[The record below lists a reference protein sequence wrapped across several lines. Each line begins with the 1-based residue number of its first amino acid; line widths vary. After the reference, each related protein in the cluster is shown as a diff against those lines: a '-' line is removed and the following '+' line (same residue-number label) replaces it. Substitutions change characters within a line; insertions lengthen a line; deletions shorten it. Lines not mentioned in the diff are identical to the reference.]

1 MSRYGFFI
9 AMIATSVLS
18 HAVAAD
24 GYEPAGKGFALSP
37 PVSWSGLY
45 IGGHAGYGW
54 ADADAQLTG
63 TDPEELRS
71 AFDFLGASSSG
82 STELDAWLG
91 GGQIGLQRQF
101 DQLVL
106 GAEATLSGGDLQ
118 GATSSSF
125 EGAFRNV
132 TSSFFADEVEIVD
145 IVRTDW
151 AGQTTLDMKVSELF
165 TATARVGYV
174 WNDWLAYFKGGYA
187 SADVR
192 VRSGLSGSGAVC
204 DIVFGCADLDL
215 AVSSRSK
222 ERHNGWTVGGGL
234 EKMISPNIVLGVE
247 YSYLNLGSELHNGRG
262 EATIG
267 LGNFDIDGSVTTT
280 TRVDPDAIHAAYL
293 RFSILLN
300 RPSESSTPL
309 K

>member
-1 MSRYGFFI
+1 
-9 AMIATSVLS
+9 MIATSVLN

-24 GYEPAGKGFALSP
+24 GYEPADKGFALSP

-54 ADADAQLTG
+54 TDADGQLTG
-63 TDPEELRS
+63 ADPEELIF
-71 AFDFLGASSSG
+71 ALDFLGASTSG
-82 STELDAWLG
+82 STELDGWMG

-101 DQLVL
+101 GQLVL
-106 GAEATLSGGDLQ
+106 GAEITLSGGDLK
-118 GATSSSF
+118 GST
-125 EGAFRNV
+125 
-132 TSSFFADEVEIVD
+132 TSSFANEVEIVE
-145 IVRTDW
+145 ILSADW

-165 TATARVGYV
+165 TATARVGYA
-174 WNDWLAYFKGGYA
+174 WREWLAYFKGGYA

-267 LGNFDIDGSVTTT
+267 LGNFNIDGSVTTT
-280 TRVDPDAIHAAYL
+280 TRIDPDAIHAAYL

-300 RPSESSTPL
+300 RPSVSSTPL